1 MYIGNLSPFARVHPV
16 GNIVYSSPWCIG
28 VEGEPVSLTLLGVF
42 FIARG
47 FATWLSRKLEVP
59 TGSLRVSV
67 GMDSRISGFAV
78 RCVSL
83 WNVSSSVDLGGVCGT
98 PN

>member
-1 MYIGNLSPFARVHPV
+1 MHICKSQTRFYFRAA
-16 GNIVYSSPWCIG
+16 G
-28 VEGEPVSLTLLGVF
+28 VEGEPVNLSLLMVF

-59 TGSLRVSV
+59 TASLRVSI

-78 RCVSL
+78 RRVL
-83 WNVSSSVDLGGVCGT
+83 AYL
-98 PN
+98 

>member
-1 MYIGNLSPFARVHPV
+1 MNLS
-16 GNIVYSSPWCIG
+16 
-28 VEGEPVSLTLLGVF
+28 LLMVF

-59 TGSLRVSV
+59 TASLRVSI

-78 RCVSL
+78 RYVSHLSCFSRVSNLGHGLGTQQRQKTCNLTHCLQVCV
-83 WNVSSSVDLGGVCGT
+83 
-98 PN
+98 

>member
-1 MYIGNLSPFARVHPV
+1 MNTDGKTCTSAICPRSPVCIRF
-16 GNIVYSSPWCIG
+16 GNIAYSSPGCTG

-83 WNVSSSVDLGGVCGT
+83 
-98 PN
+98 